1 MPSVTV
7 RVPAKVN
14 LYLGVGAL
22 RRDGYHELAN
32 VFQAVSLY
40 DEVTAATGPGLSVRV
55 DGEFV
60 TGVPTD
66 SSNLAVRAAALLAEA
81 TGTDPAVRLTLTKTI
96 PVQGGMA
103 GGSADAA
110 GALLACDALWGTDLG
125 RDALLELAAQLGA
138 DVPFALTGGTALGTR
153 RGDQLTPVLA
163 RGSYHW
169 VLALADE
176 GLSTAEVYAELDR
189 QRADRVFPE
198 PQAPESLMTALR
210 AGDPVALGHA
220 LSNDLAPAAF
230 RLRPQ
235 LARTVDAGREL
246 GVLGVVVSGSGPT
259 CAFLCKSEEDA
270 VRLAAALPAEG
281 VCRSTRRVQGPVV
294 GARIVE
300 GEGA

>member
-103 GGSADAA
+103 
-110 GALLACDALWGTDLG
+110 
-125 RDALLELAAQLGA
+125 
-138 DVPFALTGGTALGTR
+138 
-153 RGDQLTPVLA
+153 
-163 RGSYHW
+163 
-169 VLALADE
+169 
-176 GLSTAEVYAELDR
+176 
-189 QRADRVFPE
+189 
-198 PQAPESLMTALR
+198 
-210 AGDPVALGHA
+210 
-220 LSNDLAPAAF
+220 
-230 RLRPQ
+230 
-235 LARTVDAGREL
+235 
-246 GVLGVVVSGSGPT
+246 
-259 CAFLCKSEEDA
+259 
-270 VRLAAALPAEG
+270 
-281 VCRSTRRVQGPVV
+281 
-294 GARIVE
+294 
-300 GEGA
+300 